1 MATDFNSLNLSGI
14 SDLARSEALSSK
26 SSEMINNAKAKAN
39 MAKSAGG
46 DEEINEELMD
56 ACKQFEAYMLEQ
68 IFKGYE
74 ETNKVFSK
82 KDDSGSMG
90 TMVNYFKDFA
100 IQNISATAS
109 DTQSTGLAQML
120 YENMKRNYDL

>member
-1 MATDFNSLNLSGI
+1 MGLDMNSFGVSGI
-14 SDLARSEALSSK
+14 SQYAKNEALNSASD
-26 SSEMINNAKAKAN
+26 MVRNAKTKAENAKN
-39 MAKSAGG
+39 AGEK
-46 DEEINEELMD
+46 EEVNQELMD

-82 KDDSGSMG
+82 EKSGSMN
-90 TMVNYFKDFA
+90 TMVDYFMDFA
-100 IQNISATAS
+100 IQDISATAS

-120 YENMKRNYDL
+120 YENMKRNYGL